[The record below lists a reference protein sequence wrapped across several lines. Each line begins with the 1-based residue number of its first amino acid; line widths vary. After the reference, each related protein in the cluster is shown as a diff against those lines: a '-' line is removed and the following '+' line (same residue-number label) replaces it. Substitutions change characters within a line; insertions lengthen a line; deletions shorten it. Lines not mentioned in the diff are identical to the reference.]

1 LIVFDASAVV
11 SAVLGED
18 RVPER
23 ALLRALATDN
33 LALSVE
39 TDEEIAA
46 VLERP
51 RIARLVSPARRFRVL
66 AMVRRDAVWF
76 TPAERVP
83 TAATRRTTSTSNSRS
98 PPAHPRSSAAMPTC
112 SS

>member
-1 LIVFDASAVV
+1 
-11 SAVLGED
+11 
-18 RVPER
+18 
-23 ALLRALATDN
+23 LRALATDN

-39 TDEEIAA
+39 TDEQIAA

-76 TPAERVP
+76 TPAERV
-83 TAATRRTTSTSNSRS
+83 TDCRDAKDNKYLELALAAGASAIVSGDADLLVLNPWRGVRILK
-98 PPAHPRSSAAMPTC
+98 PAGYLAEFAP
-112 SS
+112 